1 MNLASWFS
9 RLGLL
14 YVYLQCTYIVSIFSK
29 ETTFFVETF
38 NMFQQFLC
46 HCQLEYYTKYKVNFR
61 LIVLGCTAAEVQS
74 EFYYCSTKNS
84 LIGLGPKY
92 RLMPGSLRA
101 KYGRL
106 GKIYPKGYH
115 TRREIDINDFLKIIV
130 VLSHTISIIY
140 GTRRWRDLINHCHCR
155 SVFLCFLLCRQ

>member
-1 MNLASWFS
+1 MHIPVTTQFISQAKDIVNFTVDCNESCIMIQPIGAFICVLT
-9 RLGLL
+9 
-14 YVYLQCTYIVSIFSK
+14 VYYIVSIFSK

-92 RLMPGSLRA
+92 GLMPGSLGA
-101 KYGRL
+101 GCGR
-106 GKIYPKGYH
+106 
-115 TRREIDINDFLKIIV
+115 
-130 VLSHTISIIY
+130 
-140 GTRRWRDLINHCHCR
+140 
-155 SVFLCFLLCRQ
+155 